1 MKELFDKL
9 YNKSEESFYK
19 ILDKN
24 LKENKKTFIV
34 TANPET
40 FMMSEK
46 DTEMRD
52 LLLDKDTILVP
63 DGIGIVKAARMINYD
78 IKERIAG
85 IDIANKLLELGN
97 KQKKSIY
104 LFGAKQEVID
114 SMKEV
119 LKNNYPNL
127 KLSGTANGYEKDK
140 DKVFEKIAKAKP
152 DIVLV
157 ALGIPLQEKLIY
169 KHLNKFD
176 KGIFV
181 GVGGSFD
188 VISGHKKRAPKLFI
202 KLNLE
207 WLYRILKEPYRVKRA
222 IFLAAGFGSRLVPIT
237 LNTPKPLVLVNG
249 KKIIETL
256 LDAVVKAE
264 IPEIIIVTGYLNEQF
279 EILLKKYPN
288 IKFIYNKKYNE
299 ANNISSAYLVRD
311 KFSNSYVLESDL
323 YLYNQDLIRKYE
335 YHSNFLGFKVD
346 RTDDWCLEIK
356 NGIITKEKVGG
367 LDCYQMCGISYYDK
381 EIGKQMEKD
390 IKEVFMS
397 PGGKERYWE
406 QVMLDI
412 RKNNY
417 KIYLRECK
425 KEDIIEIDTFNELKA
440 IDKTYDV

>member
-1 MKELFDKL
+1 MKLTYNEFEILVCIEKEKRELSQREISKTTNLSLGTVNKTITSLLEKKLINEDNTITKRGLKEL
-9 YNKSEESFYK
+9 
-19 ILDKN
+19 
-24 LKENKKTFIV
+24 
-34 TANPET
+34 
-40 FMMSEK
+40 
-46 DTEMRD
+46 
-52 LLLDKDTILVP
+52 
-63 DGIGIVKAARMINYD
+63 
-78 IKERIAG
+78 
-85 IDIANKLLELGN
+85 
-97 KQKKSIY
+97 
-104 LFGAKQEVID
+104 
-114 SMKEV
+114 
-119 LKNNYPNL
+119 
-127 KLSGTANGYEKDK
+127 
-140 DKVFEKIAKAKP
+140 
-152 DIVLV
+152 
-157 ALGIPLQEKLIY
+157 
-169 KHLNKFD
+169 
-176 KGIFV
+176 
-181 GVGGSFD
+181 
-188 VISGHKKRAPKLFI
+188 
-202 KLNLE
+202 
-207 WLYRILKEPYRVKRA
+207 EPYRVKRA

-249 KKIIETL
+249 K
-256 LDAVVKAE
+256 
-264 IPEIIIVTGYLNEQF
+264 IIIVTGYLNEQF

-346 RTDDWCLEIK
+346 RTDDWCLETK

-381 EIGKQMEKD
+381 ETGKQMEKD

-425 KEDIIEIDTFNELKA
+425 SEDIIEIDTFNELKA